1 MAGNDLPVLTADRPG
16 HLDVLVLADG
26 QDGAPDD
33 PRVAGRRPDAQGQN
47 HVAQPLAQHGHDRQ
61 EHDEAGKCHQR
72 IDAPLQDGVD
82 PSPVI
87 TGQNADDGR
96 QERADGHRPE
106 PEEHRDARPV
116 DDAAQDVAPEIVRS
130 QQVVQAGSLQ
140 AVGRS
145 HLDGVIGCQHRRE
158 QGCRHEQDDQQAPQ
172 SPQRLAPHSVE
183 HPGHHSS
190 GAYPNRI
197 RGSRKP

>member
-1 MAGNDLPVLTADRPG
+1 MICQSDSRSPG

-26 QDGAPDD
+26 QDGARTI
-33 PRVAGRRPDAQGQN
+33 RVAGRRPDTQGQN
-47 HVAQPLAQHGHDRQ
+47 HVAQPLTQHGHDRQ
-61 EHDEAGKCHQR
+61 EHDEAGECHQR

-82 PSPVI
+82 PSPVVA
-87 TGQNADDGR
+87 GQNTDDGG
-96 QERADGHRPE
+96 QDRADGHRPE

-116 DDAAQDVAPEIVRS
+116 DDAAQDVAPEIVRP

-158 QGCRHEQDDQQAPQ
+158 QGCRHEHDDEQATQ

-183 HPGHHSS
+183 HRGHHDPPRV
-190 GAYPNRI
+190 YPNRI